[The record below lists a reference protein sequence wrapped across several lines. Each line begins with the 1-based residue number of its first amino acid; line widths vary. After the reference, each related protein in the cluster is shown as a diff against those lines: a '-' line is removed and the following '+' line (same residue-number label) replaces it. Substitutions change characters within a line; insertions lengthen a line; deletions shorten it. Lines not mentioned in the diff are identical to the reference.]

1 MHLYCANKIGK
12 KEKDKISSLL
22 SNLEYGLININQYF
36 WKMFIT
42 QMLLTQIIQGMA
54 LQSLEFEGN
63 KELGVGRYHLKA
75 FGNCV

>member
-1 MHLYCANKIGK
+1 
-12 KEKDKISSLL
+12 
-22 SNLEYGLININQYF
+22 
-36 WKMFIT
+36 
-42 QMLLTQIIQGMA
+42 MLLTQIIQGMA